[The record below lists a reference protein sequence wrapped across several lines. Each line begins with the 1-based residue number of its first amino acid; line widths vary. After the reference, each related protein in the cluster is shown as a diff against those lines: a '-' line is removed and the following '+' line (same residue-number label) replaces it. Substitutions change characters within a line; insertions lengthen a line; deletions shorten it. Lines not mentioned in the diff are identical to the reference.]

1 MAVANTLR
9 DLYRHLAQRAA
20 ATGTDRAQTLRSGAR
35 IAVRVRGGATTL
47 TLARR
52 DKPVGDVEITTF
64 RQHCDVP
71 PHATRVPAEGQR
83 TRVADGTTWHY
94 LAFWW
99 EEQPDGIETN
109 AAEIDPAGGGHAATA
124 G

>member
-1 MAVANTLR
+1 MATLSA
-9 DLYRHLAQRAA
+9 LYRHLARRARD
-20 ATGTDRAQTLRSGAR
+20 TGTDRAQTLRSGAR
-35 IAVRVRGGATTL
+35 IAVRVKDGATTL

-52 DKPVGDVEITTF
+52 EKPVGDVEITTF

-83 TRVADGTTWHY
+83 TRVDGDVTWHY

-109 AAEIDPAGGGHAATA
+109 AADAAGEDHAAA
-124 G
+124 A